1 MAGGAP
7 IRAAWFDG
15 RVGRGREVLVVLEPG
30 PKGPTLLVHTLE
42 GGGAAAQRFQYSEV
56 EWPAQWSARRAP
68 LRLTVGLGL
77 HGSIE
82 LPDPDAW
89 QRELA
94 VSGARPGLAQ
104 RMQTHWPVLVGVLVA
119 AALGLFLGVRHGV
132 PWAAAHVT
140 RHVPLEWELALSR
153 EALAQLDGR
162 LPQPSRVSAE
172 RQAALRVGFD
182 ALLANVDPGAR
193 RYAGYVPRYLLQFRR
208 GLGANAFALPG
219 GTVVLTDELL
229 ELADQ
234 QGLPLDSVLGV
245 LAHEIGHVEHRHG
258 TRMVIEQGVMNV
270 GLGLVLGDVSSLVS
284 LGGTLLTGLAY
295 KRAHESE
302 SDCFALALMSRAGV
316 PGKPMGELL
325 RALSAK
331 AGGDAAGLPSWLG
344 SHPPTPERVRTL
356 AAGASGTCVP

>member
-1 MAGGAP
+1 MADGAP

-15 RVGRGREVLVVLEPG
+15 RVGRGREVLVVLEPS

-42 GGGAAAQRFQYSEV
+42 GVAAPQRFPHAEV
-56 EWPAQWSARRAP
+56 EWPARWSARRAP
-68 LRLTVGLGL
+68 ARLTVGIGM

-82 LPDPDAW
+82 VPDPEAW
-89 QRELA
+89 QRALA
-94 VSGARPGLAQ
+94 VAGARPGLAQ
-104 RMQTHWPVLVGVLVA
+104 RMQTHWPVLVAVLVA
-119 AALGLFLGVRHGV
+119 VAIGLFIVIRHGA
-132 PWAAAHVT
+132 PWAGAHFT
-140 RHVPLEWELALSR
+140 RHVPLEWELALGR

-162 LPQPSRVSAE
+162 LQQPSRMPAE

-182 ALLANVDPGAR
+182 ALLANLDSGSR
-193 RYAGYVPRYLLQFRR
+193 RYAGYAPRYSLQFRR

-234 QGLPLDSVLGV
+234 QGLPLDAVLGV

-258 TRMVIEQGVMNV
+258 TRMVIEQGVLNI
-270 GLGLVLGDVSSLVS
+270 GLGLVLGDVSSLMS

-302 SDCFALALMSRAGV
+302 SDCFALALMARAGV
-316 PGKPMGELL
+316 PSKPMGELL
-325 RALSAK
+325 QALSAK
-331 AGGDAAGLPSWLG
+331 AVGDAAGLPSWLR

-356 AAGASGTCVP
+356 ATGASGTCVP